1 MAPYLGG
8 VFVVV
13 RVVRIPEE
21 LDQQLQQASKS
32 LSMEFDKV
40 MVFALV
46 RFLEV
51 LGLMFEYWR

>member
-1 MAPYLGG
+1 M
-8 VFVVV
+8 VV
-13 RVVRIPEE
+13 RAIRIPEE

-32 LSMEFDKV
+32 MSMEFDKL